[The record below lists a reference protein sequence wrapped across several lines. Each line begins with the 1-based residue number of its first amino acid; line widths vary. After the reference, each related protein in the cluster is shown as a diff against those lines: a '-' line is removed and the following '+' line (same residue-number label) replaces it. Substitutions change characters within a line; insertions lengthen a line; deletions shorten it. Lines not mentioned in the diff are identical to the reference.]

1 LIITWL
7 LSSFSQMS
15 GCNAKKTYL
24 IYTNFIRIN
33 KEIREVASWVA
44 SELKFDIQLELY
56 DVDYKLL
63 ANL

>member
-1 LIITWL
+1 
-7 LSSFSQMS
+7 MS